1 MSPCAWWIENQVVES
16 KSKWDFDTWRNIM
29 EKADFHYE
37 ERMRE
42 RILQKR
48 EVHLVRL
55 LLAGDYGEKKQ
66 REKKK
71 ERERSN

>member
-1 MSPCAWWIENQVVES
+1 
-16 KSKWDFDTWRNIM
+16 M
-29 EKADFHYE
+29 EKTDFRYE
-37 ERMRE
+37 ERMKE